1 MHITRLICRGILG
14 LPLWMIRAQNK
25 RVTKW
30 SVIAIITIIH
40 NSCVHGHARSSVGL
54 YWVAYYIPAGASDPE
69 NEIKWNLLVIAK
81 DRTFLIQHAAADI
94 AQLALHMRWDIGHC
108 LQTEKG
114 HVTNIWQ
121 MPIISIW
128 KQKSMH
134 SHWLFWE
141 VAKPFECLIIL
152 ENLFKFDKI
161 HISNHFNEIKGE
173 L

>member
-81 DRTFLIQHAAADI
+81 DRTFFNTACSSRHCTVSSAHAPRYRSLFTNRNGSRDEHLAD
-94 AQLALHMRWDIGHC
+94 ADNFYLKTKKHA
-108 LQTEKG
+108 
-114 HVTNIWQ
+114 
-121 MPIISIW
+121 
-128 KQKSMH
+128 
-134 SHWLFWE
+134 
-141 VAKPFECLIIL
+141 
-152 ENLFKFDKI
+152 
-161 HISNHFNEIKGE
+161 
-173 L
+173 